1 MYLDLVPIRASKG
14 DAIRYAA
21 LKWGLPVHR
30 FLVAGASGNDESM
43 LAGNTLA
50 VVVGNH
56 SQEIEKLR
64 GLPQI
69 YFAQGNYAW
78 GILEALDHYDFF
90 GNLSQ
95 TPLEIVTGDKEEIT
109 FQRK

>member
-1 MYLDLVPIRASKG
+1 
-14 DAIRYAA
+14 
-21 LKWGLPVHR
+21 
-30 FLVAGASGNDESM
+30 M

-69 YFAQGNYAW
+69 YFAGGNYAW

-90 GNLSQ
+90 GNLSP
-95 TPLEIVTGDKEEIT
+95 TP
-109 FQRK
+109 